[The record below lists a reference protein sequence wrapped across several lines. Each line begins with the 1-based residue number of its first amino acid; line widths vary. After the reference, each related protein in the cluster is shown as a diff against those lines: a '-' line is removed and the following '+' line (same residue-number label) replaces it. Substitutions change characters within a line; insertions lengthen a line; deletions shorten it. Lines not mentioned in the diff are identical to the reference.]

1 MGLEELLFLCPTVV
15 QGTGYE
21 KCVRP
26 VLQAQE
32 VAQLAINARESC
44 NVAAK
49 RLEAAR

>member
-1 MGLEELLFLCPTVV
+1 MPYNSAGA
-15 QGTGYE
+15 GYE